1 MENQNTVKTDNSLIG
16 MFKAIPWWGWVLGVA
31 LFIFQRALYSIGVSL
46 SEMIGTAD
54 HAVLLKIPMID
65 DAYPFVPVFVIIY
78 LYAFIYWLCAPA
90 VVSLTPKRNIVNY
103 LIGFVIALG
112 VMFVALEWTQR
123 EVEDNSEL
131 YTVKD
136 VSLNEEMIPITLP
149 EKKTVPPPP
158 AAVTKAEIIEIVED
172 DADIEED
179 IMASTEDNTEWVDI
193 DDYDVVTVEPEPE
206 EEEIFMVVED
216 QPEFPGGTAAL
227 LDYLR
232 KNIKYPAICRENN
245 IQGRVLV
252 TFIVNK
258 DGAIV
263 EPEVVKSVHPQL
275 DREALRVISTM
286 PNWKPGS
293 QRGKPV
299 RVKYTVPVN
308 FRLN

>member
-1 MENQNTVKTDNSLIG
+1 MEIKKSERADLERGKSTSL
-16 MFKAIPWWGWVLGVA
+16 
-31 LFIFQRALYSIGVSL
+31 
-46 SEMIGTAD
+46 
-54 HAVLLKIPMID
+54 
-65 DAYPFVPVFVIIY
+65 
-78 LYAFIYWLCAPA
+78 
-90 VVSLTPKRNIVNY
+90 
-103 LIGFVIALG
+103 LIGFVMALA

-123 EVEDNSEL
+123 EVEDNSEI
-131 YTVKD
+131 YSARD
-136 VSLNEEMIPITLP
+136 VSLNEEMVPITLP

-158 AAVTKAEIIEIVED
+158 AAVTKADIIEIVED

-179 IMASTEDNTEWVDI
+179 IMASTEDNVEWVDLDEI
-193 DDYDVVTVEPEPE
+193 DYVEVEPEPE

-227 LDYLR
+227 LEYLR

-263 EPEVVKSVHPQL
+263 EPEVVKSVNPSL
-275 DREALRVISTM
+275 DKEALRVIAGM
-286 PNWKPGS
+286 PKWKPGS
-293 QRGKPV
+293 RRGKPV

>member
-1 MENQNTVKTDNSLIG
+1 MEIKKSEQADLERGKGTSL
-16 MFKAIPWWGWVLGVA
+16 
-31 LFIFQRALYSIGVSL
+31 
-46 SEMIGTAD
+46 
-54 HAVLLKIPMID
+54 
-65 DAYPFVPVFVIIY
+65 
-78 LYAFIYWLCAPA
+78 
-90 VVSLTPKRNIVNY
+90 

-123 EVEDNSEL
+123 EVEDNSDL
-131 YTVKD
+131 YTARD

-179 IMASTEDNTEWVDI
+179 IMASTEDNVEWVDL
-193 DDYDVVTVEPEPE
+193 DEYDVVEVEPEPE
-206 EEEIFMVVED
+206 DEEIFMVVED

-227 LDYLR
+227 LEYLR

-263 EPEVVKSVHPQL
+263 EPEVVKSVNPSL
-275 DREALRVISTM
+275 DKEALRVISTM

>member
-1 MENQNTVKTDNSLIG
+1 MEIKKSEHADLERGKSTSL
-16 MFKAIPWWGWVLGVA
+16 
-31 LFIFQRALYSIGVSL
+31 
-46 SEMIGTAD
+46 
-54 HAVLLKIPMID
+54 
-65 DAYPFVPVFVIIY
+65 
-78 LYAFIYWLCAPA
+78 
-90 VVSLTPKRNIVNY
+90 

-131 YTVKD
+131 YTAKD
-136 VSLNEEMIPITLP
+136 ISINEEMIPITLP

-158 AAVTKAEIIEIVED
+158 AAVTKADIIEIVED

-179 IMASTEDNTEWVDI
+179 IMASTEDNVEWVDL
-193 DDYDVVTVEPEPE
+193 DDYDVVEVEPEPE

-227 LDYLR
+227 LEYLR

-263 EPEVVKSVHPQL
+263 EPEVVKSVNPSL
-275 DREALRVISTM
+275 DTEALRVISTM

>member
-1 MENQNTVKTDNSLIG
+1 MEIKKSEHADLERGKGTSL
-16 MFKAIPWWGWVLGVA
+16 
-31 LFIFQRALYSIGVSL
+31 
-46 SEMIGTAD
+46 
-54 HAVLLKIPMID
+54 
-65 DAYPFVPVFVIIY
+65 
-78 LYAFIYWLCAPA
+78 
-90 VVSLTPKRNIVNY
+90 

-123 EVEDNSEL
+123 EVEDNSDL
-131 YTVKD
+131 YTARD

-179 IMASTEDNTEWVDI
+179 IMASTEDNVEWVDI

-227 LDYLR
+227 LEYLR
-232 KNIKYPAICRENN
+232 KNIKYPAICRDNN

-263 EPEVVKSVHPQL
+263 EPEVVKSVNPSL
-275 DREALRVISTM
+275 DKEALRVISSM

>member
-1 MENQNTVKTDNSLIG
+1 MEIKKSERADLERGKGTSL
-16 MFKAIPWWGWVLGVA
+16 
-31 LFIFQRALYSIGVSL
+31 
-46 SEMIGTAD
+46 
-54 HAVLLKIPMID
+54 
-65 DAYPFVPVFVIIY
+65 
-78 LYAFIYWLCAPA
+78 
-90 VVSLTPKRNIVNY
+90 

-131 YTVKD
+131 YTARD

-179 IMASTEDNTEWVDI
+179 IMASTEDNVEWVDI
-193 DDYDVVTVEPEPE
+193 DEYDVVTVEPEPE

-263 EPEVVKSVHPQL
+263 EPEVVKSVNPSL
-275 DREALRVISTM
+275 DKEALRVISQM

>member
-1 MENQNTVKTDNSLIG
+1 MEIKKSERADLERGKGTSL
-16 MFKAIPWWGWVLGVA
+16 
-31 LFIFQRALYSIGVSL
+31 
-46 SEMIGTAD
+46 
-54 HAVLLKIPMID
+54 
-65 DAYPFVPVFVIIY
+65 
-78 LYAFIYWLCAPA
+78 
-90 VVSLTPKRNIVNY
+90 

-123 EVEDNSEL
+123 EVEDNSDL
-131 YTVKD
+131 YTARD

-179 IMASTEDNTEWVDI
+179 IMASTEDNVEWVDI
-193 DDYDVVTVEPEPE
+193 DEYDVVTVEPEPE

-227 LDYLR
+227 LEYLR

-263 EPEVVKSVHPQL
+263 EPEVVKSVNPSL
-275 DREALRVISTM
+275 DKEALRVISQM

>member
-1 MENQNTVKTDNSLIG
+1 MEIKKSEHADLERGKGTSL
-16 MFKAIPWWGWVLGVA
+16 
-31 LFIFQRALYSIGVSL
+31 
-46 SEMIGTAD
+46 
-54 HAVLLKIPMID
+54 
-65 DAYPFVPVFVIIY
+65 
-78 LYAFIYWLCAPA
+78 
-90 VVSLTPKRNIVNY
+90 
-103 LIGFVIALG
+103 LIGFVIALS

-131 YTVKD
+131 YTAKD

-179 IMASTEDNTEWVDI
+179 IMASTEDNVEWVDL
-193 DDYDVVTVEPEPE
+193 DDYDVVEVEPEPE

-227 LDYLR
+227 LEYLR

-263 EPEVVKSVHPQL
+263 EPEVVKSVNPSL
-275 DREALRVISTM
+275 DKEALRVISTM

>member
-1 MENQNTVKTDNSLIG
+1 MEIKKSEHADLEKGKGTSL
-16 MFKAIPWWGWVLGVA
+16 
-31 LFIFQRALYSIGVSL
+31 
-46 SEMIGTAD
+46 
-54 HAVLLKIPMID
+54 
-65 DAYPFVPVFVIIY
+65 
-78 LYAFIYWLCAPA
+78 
-90 VVSLTPKRNIVNY
+90 

-131 YTVKD
+131 YTARD

-179 IMASTEDNTEWVDI
+179 IMASTEDNVEWVDI
-193 DDYDVVTVEPEPE
+193 DEYDVVTVEPEPE

-227 LDYLR
+227 LEYLR

-263 EPEVVKSVHPQL
+263 EPEVVKSVNPSL
-275 DREALRVISTM
+275 DKEALRVISQM